1 MKVNKKEKGDRENNE
16 DEKRR
21 GRGGLERRNTFCII
35 KGPKTET
42 KEILPFIYMISCL
55 QYFNRKNGLKVM

>member
-1 MKVNKKEKGDRENNE
+1 MKVNKKEKGDREKDE

-55 QYFNRKNGLKVM
+55 QYFNRMNGLKVM